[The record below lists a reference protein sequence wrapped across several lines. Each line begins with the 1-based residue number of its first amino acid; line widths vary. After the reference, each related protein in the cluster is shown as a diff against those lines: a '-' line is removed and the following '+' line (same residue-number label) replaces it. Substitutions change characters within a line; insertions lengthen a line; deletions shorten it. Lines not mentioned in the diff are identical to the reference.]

1 MSKDILYPLRRL
13 HGWLVE
19 KNIERVQKQALRNEL
34 RNKKRPIVI
43 IPGTP
48 EHSNLGDSAIVLA
61 QIEFLKKCGFSDKCI
76 KETSFSQH
84 LKYRKT
90 ILRNI
95 ARGTLITHLGG
106 GNMGSQ
112 WKCEEDFHRMIV
124 RDFSKNPMIIFPQ
137 TIYYSSDAASQA
149 QESKEIYNKH
159 KFLTIVAREKS
170 SSKIFRTLYPNVN
183 HLLTP
188 DIVLSATMETF
199 DAKPQKR
206 NGILLCMRSDAE
218 RAMTDNTRQVIE
230 QLVRETGKD
239 FRYTDMY
246 ATKAVTKENRA
257 DCVKEKLEELASAKL
272 VITDRLHGMVFA
284 AITGTPC
291 IAFGNYNHKVSGT
304 YEWIQYL
311 PYVKYAETVE
321 QAEKWIPELL
331 KMGGQV
337 YDNTPLVPYFEELA
351 QVVKKYANN

>member
-19 KNIERVQKQALRNEL
+19 KRIEHAQKATLRNDL
-34 RNKKRPIVI
+34 GNKKEVI
-43 IPGTP
+43 AVIPGTP
-48 EHSNLGDSAIVLA
+48 EHTNLGDSAIVLA
-61 QIEFLKKCGFSDKCI
+61 QMAFLKKCGFSSNSI

-90 ILRNI
+90 ISRNI
-95 ARGTLITHLGG
+95 SKKALITHLGG

-112 WKCEEDFHRMIV
+112 WKGEEDFHRMIV
-124 RDFSKNPMIIFPQ
+124 QDFSKNPMIIFPQ
-137 TIYYSSDAASQA
+137 TIYYAPDAALQA
-149 QESKEIYNKH
+149 EESKKIYNNH
-159 KFLTIVAREKS
+159 KRLAIVAREES
-170 SSKIFRTLYPNVN
+170 SSKTFRALYPNIN

-199 DAKPQKR
+199 SAKPQER

-218 RAMTDNTRQVIE
+218 RAMTDDARQSIE
-230 QLVRETGKD
+230 NLASETGEN

-246 ATKAVTKENRA
+246 ATETVTKENRA
-257 DCVKEKLEELASAKL
+257 ECVKEKMEELASAKL

-304 YEWIQYL
+304 YQWIKYL
-311 PYVKYAETVE
+311 PYVRYAETTE
-321 QAEKWIPELL
+321 QAKKWIPELL
-331 KMGGQV
+331 EMGGQV
-337 YDNTPLVPYFEELA
+337 YDNTPLMPYFEELA
-351 QVVKKYANN
+351 QVVRKYANN